1 MKNIFRIFAAAV
13 AGVALFASCL
23 NEAAPLASSV
33 SVDKTEVNPVG
44 VGSVPVTVKV
54 TADGDWFAITSSEWI
69 SVEPANGGQGI
80 TEVTLKFAD
89 NVDSYNELKGPRS
102 GSVSFCYGTAGVAA
116 VTVNQKGENGLD
128 ASRTYSLVNKAED
141 LTDGAYLVVYD
152 VDDKKN
158 AMKPSY
164 AISETSY
171 GYLDVGVVSDPVEGV
186 ITMPNGLQSFSFET
200 VEGGYVIKQSDGRYL
215 FQSGTYSSL
224 YASSDVTKAHV
235 WTVEFDKDG
244 RATIKNTSAAGQV
257 MHFSSYG
264 NVEAT
269 TKEVK
274 PEELPMLYK
283 DAKPAS
289 DEVLEVPESLMV
301 FNDATSA
308 SIKVTSNKTWKVRN
322 HDEWIKT
329 FTASGEGNGTI
340 EVTFDALAAD
350 AQPRT
355 AEFLVIGETANFTVT
370 LTQKVPSSVADMYA
384 QITSTDKTNQS
395 SFMANLQEPAV
406 VTYVNGNNAFIEDA
420 TGGILYYKSGHGL
433 SVGDK
438 ISGVLEGTGY
448 KYSGVAQIAAIT
460 NEPAIEEGEAPA
472 IPTVTIADILGDY
485 DRYLSCVV
493 KVEGV
498 EIKDAF
504 TNSDRNGKMA
514 KGGKEINVYVQNKNA
529 NPAFNVSAGTEGDI
543 ICIPTLYNTTKQVGI
558 WEADH
563 FTATK
568 VVSAISM
575 PAALDCYVD
584 DVKSLNATT
593 NSTET
598 ITYVSSDPTVATVA
612 ADGKVTALKVGE
624 TTITASVAAA
634 GICTAAEATCKVT
647 VTEKPAAAATAEVTF
662 DPTAQGFE
670 NAFALESYTVAPIT
684 VAFGGGGNTNSPKW
698 YDSGKAV
705 RCYPKNTITV
715 SGKTIVKIEVMTVKD
730 NTALDLYDGETK
742 LDNFVWEGSKD
753 NVVLTFDPNK
763 SSGQTRFTSIKVT
776 YVE

>member
-33 SVDKTEVNPVG
+33 SVDKTEANPVG

-69 SVEPANGGQGI
+69 SVEPANGRQGI

-89 NVDSYNELKGPRS
+89 NVDSYNELNGPRS
-102 GSVSFCYGTAGVAA
+102 GSVSFCYGNTGVAS
-116 VTVNQKGENGLD
+116 VVVNQKGENGLD
-128 ASRTYSLVNKAED
+128 ASRTYSKVTKTEDVKAGGY
-141 LTDGAYLVVYD
+141 LIVFNVKDGDADNYQAL
-152 VDDKKN
+152 N
-158 AMKPSY
+158 AMTTITESYYSY
-164 AISETSY
+164 AYAS
-171 GYLDVGVVSDPVEGV
+171 PVNFSNDV
-186 ITMPNGLQSFSFET
+186 ITTENGLNSFSFEE
-200 VEGGYVIKQSDGRYL
+200 VEGGYLIATAGQYL
-215 FQSGTYSSL
+215 FQDGSGFKGTKDK
-224 YASSDVTKAHV
+224 AKAHV
-235 WTVEFDKDG
+235 WTVSIDEEG
-244 RATIKNTSAAGQV
+244 YATITNTSCENRYIQFSTGYGSAGAYPSAQDKAL
-257 MHFSSYG
+257 M
-264 NVEAT
+264 
-269 TKEVK
+269 
-274 PEELPMLYK
+274 PMLFV
-283 DAKPAS
+283 DSKPVS
-289 DEVLEVPESLMV
+289 DEVLEVPESVMV

-308 SIKVTSNKTWKVRN
+308 SIKVASNKAWKVRN

-329 FTASGEGNGTI
+329 FTASGEGNGAI

-384 QITSTDKTNQS
+384 QITSTDKNNQS
-395 SFMANLQEPAV
+395 SFMVNLQAPAV

-433 SVGDK
+433 NVGDK
-438 ISGVLEGTGY
+438 ISGVIEGTGY
-448 KYSGVAQIAAIT
+448 KYNGVAQIASIT
-460 NEPAIEEGEAPA
+460 NTPTVEEGEAPA
-472 IPTVTIADILGDY
+472 IPTVTIADILADY

-514 KGGKEINVYVQNKNA
+514 KDGKEINVYVQNKNA
-529 NPAFNVSAGTEGDI
+529 NPAFNVSAGTVGDI

-558 WEADH
+558 WEAAH

-593 NSTET
+593 NSTAT

-624 TTITASVAAA
+624 TTITASVAAD

-647 VTEKPAAAATAEVTF
+647 VTEKPAEPVRDGASAATAF
-662 DPTAQGFE
+662 
-670 NAFALESYTVAPIT
+670 TVADAKAYYDASKDKT
-684 VAFGGGGNTNSPKW
+684 VKMWVKGAIIGTMVDSKMKEGTTGASNTNMVIGTK
-698 YDSGKAV
+698 DSYLPVQLPSGDV
-705 RCYPKNTITV
+705 R
-715 SGKTIVKIEVMTVKD
+715 
-730 NTALDLYDGETK
+730 TALNLQDNPTNLGKEVVVYGTIEAYFSVAGIKNVTK
-742 LDNFVWEGSKD
+742 YEF
-753 NVVLTFDPNK
+753 
-763 SSGQTRFTSIKVT
+763 
-776 YVE
+776 